1 MSEDSDGHIVTKLAL
16 KNGETYVLDLV
27 GAQFGHFDP
36 VMPWQDYVE
45 CRASEIEK
53 TVSFGH
59 SRLKQNRLCEMPGW
73 EGVMFSANAFATSQM
88 EQALH
93 KWVSENLSLE
103 AMLKLPEDSFKQKR
117 AELLEVL
124 KATLQD
130 YKTSLTLE
138 DVQTARLKVMEEGR
152 LFYSL

>member
-1 MSEDSDGHIVTKLAL
+1 MCWTWQAHNLVISIQSCLGRIMSNAEQARL
-16 KNGETYVLDLV
+16 KRL
-27 GAQFGHFDP
+27 
-36 VMPWQDYVE
+36 
-45 CRASEIEK
+45 
-53 TVSFGH
+53 SFGH

-73 EGVMFSANAFATSQM
+73 EGVIFSANAFATSQM
-88 EQALH
+88 EQALD